1 MTYSLKVRKCRFFSA
16 FFYHVPSS
24 EPNEHAKP
32 MKIELPGPGLLL
44 TLQNLSKPDTVPINV
59 TGRTGKMKA
68 SIPVPWSQVQVAI
81 QNLAAPCQVLQSA
94 YWKPVCWESPRTKWV
109 ATCCCQTVSKHQ
121 CQKQALDLRKGD
133 QSNQRYPV
141 TLSTAV
147 NYCISKEPKANNKFY
162 GVRFF

>member
-1 MTYSLKVRKCRFFSA
+1 MTYSLKVRKCRLKCLLLPCTKLRA
-16 FFYHVPSS
+16 KRTCKAN
-24 EPNEHAKP
+24 NENPASC
-32 MKIELPGPGLLL
+32 PGLLL
-44 TLQNLSKPDTVPINV
+44 TLHNLSKPDTVPINI
-59 TGRTGKMKA
+59 TGRTWKMKA

-94 YWKPVCWESPRTKWV
+94 YWTPVCWESPRTKWV
-109 ATCCCQTVSKHQ
+109 ARCCCQTVSKHQ

-162 GVRFF
+162 GVGCF